1 MTVSALLLASL
12 VAMLMWA
19 NSWAH
24 GDRLAERSN
33 RALRLL
39 TGSSQ
44 PTCIRLADDAG
55 DILYRCGNYRCSVQE
70 DAVNWGNGPVIE
82 GADYYTCTRSD
93 RSREGRGDA
102 APSTIAAAW
111 PSFPAPS
118 ANSRRG
124 GSPTSI
130 PSHSSSD
137 VSATS
142 RSDGP
147 VGRRRSM
154 EQHTRDVRNH
164 LGELGPSASAAR
176 GRASGPALSRPCE
189 SMAPG
194 TGLRIEGGRGGVVRS
209 SGAALAWLPAW
220 HRPHRVRSRA
230 RRTRDQRYG
239 RRVRADRRRTVSNP
253 RSVRVLQR
261 VFEASGLSS
270 LSA

>member
-93 RSREGRGDA
+93 REPRG
-102 APSTIAAAW
+102 PW
-111 PSFPAPS
+111 
-118 ANSRRG
+118 RRCAVN
-124 GSPTSI
+124 
-130 PSHSSSD
+130 D
-137 VSATS
+137 
-142 RSDGP
+142 
-147 VGRRRSM
+147 
-154 EQHTRDVRNH
+154 
-164 LGELGPSASAAR
+164 R
-176 GRASGPALSRPCE
+176 GRMAILSRTECE
-189 SMAPG
+189 
-194 TGLRIEGGRGGVVRS
+194 LK
-209 SGAALAWLPAW
+209 AW
-220 HRPHRVRSRA
+220 RVPNF
-230 RRTRDQRYG
+230 D
-239 RRVRADRRRTVSNP
+239 P
-253 RSVRVLQR
+253 IPL
-261 VFEASGLSS
+261 L
-270 LSA
+270 L